1 MPPREDAQSPDA
13 RRTFS
18 DLYETH
24 GTAVFNFLR
33 RFLPRGNGADDCF
46 QETFARLWRMLP
58 RYREEG
64 RGRAFL
70 LTIARNVALD
80 HLERRK
86 RDRDATATLALDGE
100 GMHWDEAPG
109 VSQQEISAIVRAK
122 IAELPESQR
131 ETFLLYRYDNLSY
144 AEIARIQGVGVKTVE
159 SRLYRAMKQLGR
171 SLRPYRH
178 LSEEESPR

>member
-1 MPPREDAQSPDA
+1 M
-13 RRTFS
+13 RRTFA

-24 GTAVFNFLR
+24 GTPVFNFLR
-33 RFLPRGNGADDCF
+33 RFLPRGEGADDCF

-86 RDRDATATLALDGE
+86 RDHDAVSSLSSSGE
-100 GMHWDEAPG
+100 GAHWDEEPAD
-109 VSQQEISAIVRAK
+109 SRKEISAIVRAK
-122 IAELPESQR
+122 IGELPESQR

-144 AEIARIQGVGVKTVE
+144 QEIARIQGVGIKTVE
-159 SRLYRAMKQLGR
+159 SRLYRAMKQLWR
-171 SLRPYRH
+171 SLRPYRA
-178 LSEEESPR
+178 LAEGSPR